1 MTVPSYRGNFGSF
14 WSAGKTSAHSG
25 ISRSPAVVLAMY
37 FQITL
42 FNVVTLFLMA
52 ATLVITAKRLTAS
65 SDTNWPLA
73 YYGLLLTYWRGY
85 MYTLDNYWVIGGVLC
100 GLVLRFEFLG
110 GTIEKIIRALELLV
124 FGYIA
129 WSCVRLILQW

>member
-1 MTVPSYRGNFGSF
+1 
-14 WSAGKTSAHSG
+14 
-25 ISRSPAVVLAMY
+25 MY

-52 ATLVITAKRLTAS
+52 ATLAVTVKRLIAAV
-65 SDTNWPLA
+65 DTNWPLA

-100 GLVLRFEFLG
+100 GLLLRFEFLG
-110 GTIEKIIRALELLV
+110 GAIEKIIRGLELLV
-124 FGYIA
+124 FGYVV

>member
-1 MTVPSYRGNFGSF
+1 
-14 WSAGKTSAHSG
+14 
-25 ISRSPAVVLAMY
+25 MY

-52 ATLVITAKRLTAS
+52 ATLVVTAKRLTAAV
-65 SDTNWPLA
+65 DTNWPLA

-100 GLVLRFEFLG
+100 GLLLRFEFLG
-110 GTIEKIIRALELLV
+110 GAMEKTIRALELLV
-124 FGYIA
+124 FGYVV